1 MKNKKTKLVD
11 IIIKNMSKDLESMK
25 IRSYNCYNTIDYLL
39 DNSIAHIY
47 IDELCGAYGIEIKD
61 PESLEINNKDL
72 YEEYSEE
79 VTTRKWW
86 MSKPKTTYCSGI
98 RPILNKE
105 DILEII
111 LKLTDVYNEYE
122 HNRLTSIMKKIN
134 INSDDINFL
143 KQYFRK

>member
-25 IRSYNCYNTIDYLL
+25 IRIYNCYNTIDYLL

-47 IDELCGAYGIEIKD
+47 IDELLGSYGIKIKD

-86 MSKPKTTYCSGI
+86 MSKPKTIYRGGI